1 MAQSFWSKRKATID
15 TAGGYIKAADSVSRP
30 TAVIMTVL
38 GILIVGGLLFGVFT
52 GTKWAYGR
60 LTDNG
65 STTTQKG
72 TTTTP
77 GPSIT
82 ATSSTSTTTP
92 SSVAAPTTTAPATPT
107 VAQPTT
113 TPTVVATT
121 ATPSKK
127 IPQTGAGSNTALF
140 ISVAIL
146 GYILH
151 RRRALKS

>member
-30 TAVIMTVL
+30 TAVIMTLL

-52 GTKWAYGR
+52 GTKWAYSK
-60 LTDNG
+60 LTDDGNNVA
-65 STTTQKG
+65 TTQKG
-72 TTTTP
+72 TTNS

-92 SSVAAPTTTAPATPT
+92 SPATTTPAPTTPT

-113 TPTVVATT
+113 TPAVVATT
-121 ATPSKK
+121 TVPSKK
-127 IPQTGAGSNTALF
+127 IPQTGAGSNTTLF
-140 ISVAIL
+140 ISVAVL
-146 GYILH
+146 GYILY
-151 RRRALKS
+151 RRRALKN